1 MLVVIYAALGKPS
14 YLIHGDASISIAM
27 KPTIA
32 AQDIQ
37 AMVSHWLSAPPN
49 GYPGSNYGADLQSL
63 LQNPM
68 AAGIGDAFIG
78 KMREDVPALDAMP
91 SGAVNVFYVNAL
103 PDRCELIVDVAG
115 WQERV
120 S

>member
-1 MLVVIYAALGKPS
+1 MTPI
-14 YLIHGDASISIAM
+14 I
-27 KPTIA
+27 T

-37 AMVSHWLSAPPN
+37 AMVSHWLSTPPN
-49 GYPGSNYGADLQSL
+49 GYLGSDYGADPQSL

-78 KMREDVPALDAMP
+78 EMREDVPVLDVMP
-91 SGAVNVFYVNAL
+91 ADAVNVFYVDAL
-103 PDRCELIVDVAG
+103 PDRLELIVDVAG
-115 WQERV
+115 WQELV

>member
-1 MLVVIYAALGKPS
+1 
-14 YLIHGDASISIAM
+14 M
-27 KPTIA
+27 KSTIT

-37 AMVSHWLSAPPN
+37 AMVRHWLCTPPN
-49 GYPGSNYGADLQSL
+49 GYLGSDYGADPQSL

-68 AAGIGDAFIG
+68 AAGIGDAFIS
-78 KMREDVPALDAMP
+78 KMREDVPALEVMP
-91 SGAVNVFYVNAL
+91 SGAVNVFYVDAL
-103 PDRCELIVDVAG
+103 PDRRELIVDVAG

>member
-1 MLVVIYAALGKPS
+1 
-14 YLIHGDASISIAM
+14 M
-27 KPTIA
+27 KPTIT

-37 AMVSHWLSAPPN
+37 AMVSHWLSTPPN
-49 GYPGSNYGADLQSL
+49 AYLGSNYGADPQSL

-78 KMREDVPALDAMP
+78 KMREDISALDAMQAD
-91 SGAVNVFYVNAL
+91 AVNVFYVDAP
-103 PDRCELIVDVAG
+103 PDRRELIVDVAG

>member
-1 MLVVIYAALGKPS
+1 
-14 YLIHGDASISIAM
+14 M
-27 KPTIA
+27 KPTII

-37 AMVSHWLSAPPN
+37 AMVSHWLSTPPN
-49 GYPGSNYGADLQSL
+49 GYLGSDYGADSQSL

-68 AAGIGDAFIG
+68 AVGIGDAFIG
-78 KMREDVPALDAMP
+78 KMREDVPALEAIP
-91 SGAVNVFYVNAL
+91 VGAVNVFYVDAL
-103 PDRCELIVDVAG
+103 PDRRELIVDVAG